1 MIKILSKSIDDH
13 LKIEVIPSEIKFD
26 KMTGAMKTHK
36 LKQTKQQRAM
46 QICLLIFGG
55 ISCISI
61 LNGFN
66 DNSILPTG
74 GGQ

>member
-1 MIKILSKSIDDH
+1 MIKRLSKGIDDH
-13 LKIEVIPSEIKFD
+13 LKIEVIPSVIKFD
-26 KMTGAMKTHK
+26 MMTGAMNTHK
-36 LKQTKQQRAM
+36 LRQTKQQRAM
-46 QICLLIFGG
+46 QIYLLSFGG
-55 ISCISI
+55 INCISI